1 MAETKTRDEVDIDTE
16 FNFISPGM
24 YKVVVQNDDHT
35 PMDFVIALMM
45 HIFKHNEERAKELTI
60 QIHEQGS
67 AVAGVYTYEVAEQ
80 KGVESTMLAR
90 QNGWPLAVRV
100 EEE

>member
-1 MAETKTRDEVDIDTE
+1 
-16 FNFISPGM
+16 M
-24 YKVVVQNDDHT
+24 YKVIVQNDDHT

-45 HIFKHNEERAKELTI
+45 HIFKHNEERARELTI
-60 QIHEQGS
+60 QIHEEGS

-80 KGVESTMLAR
+80 KGVEGTMLAR
-90 QNGWPLAVRV
+90 QNGWPLAIRV

>member
-1 MAETKTRDEVDIDTE
+1 MILSLIVIQNNYTK
-16 FNFISPGM
+16 
-24 YKVVVQNDDHT
+24 YKVIIQNDDHT
-35 PMDFVIALMM
+35 PMDFVIAVMM
-45 HIFKHNEERAKELTI
+45 HIFKHNEERARELTM

>member
-1 MAETKTRDEVDIDTE
+1 
-16 FNFISPGM
+16 
-24 YKVVVQNDDHT
+24 
-35 PMDFVIALMM
+35 MM
-45 HIFKHNEERAKELTI
+45 HIFKHNEERAKELTM
-60 QIHEQGS
+60 QIHEEGS

>member
-1 MAETKTRDEVDIDTE
+1 
-16 FNFISPGM
+16 
-24 YKVVVQNDDHT
+24 
-35 PMDFVIALMM
+35 MDFVIAVMM

-60 QIHEQGS
+60 QIHEEGS